1 MSLTPKK
8 RMNCENNQVG
18 NIGYLYKKK
27 DQTYTKFVYHIRWKR
42 WESNLFGVL
51 RYKRLD
57 ANDLYP
63 VKLSFMY
70 EGDRNILSMKWHVI
84 LLGGE

>member
-1 MSLTPKK
+1 
-8 RMNCENNQVG
+8 MNCENNQAG
-18 NIGYLYKKK
+18 NIVTYKRRK
-27 DQTYTKFVYHIRWKR
+27 IRPTRSLFIILDNKR
-42 WESNLFGVL
+42 RESNLFRVL

-70 EGDRNILSMKWHVI
+70 EGDRNILSMK
-84 LLGGE
+84 